1 MSKLKWRNGV
11 NISAGLS
18 HPVTIPF
25 SAHLQ
30 VIRGSLV
37 ILLELYFD
45 IFGLDELHTGLVIHL
60 LQRGEI
66 LKKLLAVLLVLVGD
80 QFLLVK
86 LDG

>member
-1 MSKLKWRNGV
+1 MSKLKWSSV
-11 NISAGLS
+11 NISAGLCP
-18 HPVTIPF
+18 PVTIPF

-45 IFGLDELHTGLVIHL
+45 IFGLDELHAGLVIHL

-66 LKKLLAVLLVLVGD
+66 LEKLLAVLLVLVGD

-86 LDG
+86 LDC